1 MNQQIVLARWAWGAS
16 KSISTDAKLRTK
28 FTLAALRN
36 PEAASA
42 LARPDALLARQL
54 ADDPQTV
61 GNLVWPYQCATWDAA
76 ERVTRIRAHF
86 EVVQKVPG
94 LQLTIDQKLM
104 LADLSELSEGL
115 SLIIDRPLWLAREGH
130 LALSLFKGRFRA
142 FTVSFSLNDTSVRE
156 IFIGGIQGR
165 NAEGILDIY
174 RDLTKSLH
182 GVRPRDFLLDGLRMF
197 GELIG
202 VQRILAVSDSSRISR
217 HSYFK
222 GKVSDSDYD
231 VVWTDRGGTLEADTH
246 YSLPT
251 AIVRRT
257 ADETPAKKRQMYRK
271 RYEMF
276 DKIADSLPRDLR
288 AAKIVR
294 FEAG

>member
-1 MNQQIVLARWAWGAS
+1 MHKQIALARWAWGSS
-16 KSISTDAKLRTK
+16 KLVSTDAKLRTK

-36 PEAASA
+36 FEAASV
-42 LARPDALLARQL
+42 LARPDALLAQQL
-54 ADDPQTV
+54 ADDPQTL
-61 GNLVWPYQCATWDAA
+61 GNLFWPYQCATWDAA
-76 ERVTRIRAHF
+76 ERVRRIRAHL

-94 LQLTIDQKLM
+94 LQLSTDEKLV
-104 LADLSELSEGL
+104 LVDLSEFSEGI

-130 LALSLFKGRFRA
+130 LALSLFKGNFRA
-142 FTVSFSLNDTSVRE
+142 FTVSFSLNDTPVRE

-165 NAEGILDIY
+165 NAENILDIY
-174 RDLTKSLH
+174 RDLTKSFY

-197 GELIG
+197 GKLIG
-202 VQRILAVSDSSRISR
+202 VQRILAVSESFRISR

-231 VVWTDRGGTLEADTH
+231 VVWIDRGGTLEADTH
-246 YSLPT
+246 YSLPISI
-251 AIVRRT
+251 ARRT

-276 DKIADSLPRDLR
+276 DKIAENLPTDLCT
-288 AAKIVR
+288 ANIVR
-294 FEAG
+294 FEAS